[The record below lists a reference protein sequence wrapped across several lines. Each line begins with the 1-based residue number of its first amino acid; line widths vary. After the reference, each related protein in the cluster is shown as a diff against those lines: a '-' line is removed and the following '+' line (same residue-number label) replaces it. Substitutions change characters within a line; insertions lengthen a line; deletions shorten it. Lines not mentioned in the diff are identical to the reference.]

1 MIRFLESKRPDGGSF
16 CLLTKDITQS
26 QKCSATRFTCSSG
39 GMKSVGMASFSLAA
53 TFLESCVHWFLPLDS
68 VPLQILMQYNL
79 RHPLISC
86 SDSCHHTV
94 SIRQQLKA
102 GSCVC
107 TYAFGSPVVQ
117 FTTGHSMIFA
127 RSSLS
132 NFNQLLRPPSQT
144 EERAVPAIS
153 NSAVPRFGCKA

>member
-1 MIRFLESKRPDGGSF
+1 MIRFLESKRAGGGSF
-16 CLLTKDITQS
+16 GLLTKDITQS
-26 QKCSATRFTCSSG
+26 QKCLVTRFTCSSG
-39 GMKSVGMASFSLAA
+39 GMKSVGMASFCLAA
-53 TFLESCVHWFLPLDS
+53 TFLESCVHWFLPQDP

>member
-1 MIRFLESKRPDGGSF
+1 MLGYSLYMFIRGNEVSWHAFLFSCCYLLGKLCTLVFASRP
-16 CLLTKDITQS
+16 CAAADINAVQS
-26 QKCSATRFTCSSG
+26 
-39 GMKSVGMASFSLAA
+39 
-53 TFLESCVHWFLPLDS
+53 
-68 VPLQILMQYNL
+68 

-132 NFNQLLRPPSQT
+132 DFNQLLRPPSQT